1 MSNFK
6 IIFESENIYYIQVNE
21 LLIND
26 YLKMVNDPEVQ
37 KGISHRLKQYTY
49 EQELEWVKMKLE
61 EKANIFTMIEKTT
74 SEFIGNI
81 EIMHIVNGIGEIGI
95 TITRNKQNHHY
106 GQEAM
111 KAIMDYGYDILNL
124 DGFEL
129 NVYKTN
135 PKAIHCYEK
144 VGFVVAGTGK
154 TDEDILMVYNK
165 PKLIQ
170 YTPNDYEFVYQVK
183 KEVYQKYVEE
193 CFGTWDEEL
202 QRNLY
207 NQFIETE
214 KDNLYIIQLN
224 GKDIGFYNG
233 KTLEDESYEIGNIC
247 IIPEY
252 QGKGIG
258 TQILTDIIKLHKE
271 QDLHLQYF
279 KQNPVGKLY
288 EKLGFVHDYEKKF
301 HYVMV
306 KLK

>member
-1 MSNFK
+1 MIKK
-6 IIFESENIYYIQVNE
+6 IKPDNKIFNSYEFQKDKYKFFLILQNLESETLELYSDEENYILCRGDIKWPTWIWTKDNFDSSLLKEVEEAIDLYRLDVDTRFTCKKELYDLLKKDNYKFLGEYYKI
-21 LLIND
+21 
-26 YLKMVNDPEVQ
+26 
-37 KGISHRLKQYTY
+37 
-49 EQELEWVKMKLE
+49 
-61 EKANIFTMIEKTT
+61 
-74 SEFIGNI
+74 
-81 EIMHIVNGIGEIGI
+81 
-95 TITRNKQNHHY
+95 
-106 GQEAM
+106 
-111 KAIMDYGYDILNL
+111 
-124 DGFEL
+124 
-129 NVYKTN
+129 
-135 PKAIHCYEK
+135 
-144 VGFVVAGTGK
+144 GFVVAGTGK

-193 CFGTWDEEL
+193 CFGTWNEEL
-202 QRNLY
+202 QKNLY

-233 KTLEDESYEIGNIC
+233 KTLEDGSYEIGNIC